1 MKTTL
6 SLHSKVAVSLD
17 IAVIDADDTVN
28 GAGVG
33 LGAFDSA
40 MVVIQAG
47 TIADGTHTFEVQ
59 DSNDNSTFAAVASA
73 YLEGAEPALTDAD
86 SDTVTVIGYKGTKKY
101 LRVSVTSATTTD
113 GGTFGALVI
122 CGDPTR
128 APVVR

>member
-1 MKTTL
+1 MKTL

-17 IAVIDADDTVN
+17 IAALDADATVN

-33 LGAFDSA
+33 LGAFNSA

-59 DSNDNSTFAAVASA
+59 DSNDNSTYAAVASA
-73 YLEGAEPALTDAD
+73 YLEGAEPALTDANSD
-86 SDTVTVIGYKGTKKY
+86 SVTVIGYKGTKKY

-128 APVVR
+128 SPVVR

>member
-1 MKTTL
+1 MKTL
-6 SLHSKVAVSLD
+6 SLHSKVTATLAVAAL
-17 IAVIDADDTVN
+17 DADATVN
-28 GAGVG
+28 GTGVG
-33 LGAFDSA
+33 IGAFNSA
-40 MVVIQAG
+40 MVVIHAG

-59 DSNDNSTFAAVASA
+59 DSNDNSTFAAVANA
-73 YLEGAEPALTDAD
+73 YLEGTEPVLDDTD

-128 APVVR
+128 SPVVR

>member
-59 DSNDNSTFAAVASA
+59 DSNDNSTFVAVASA

>member
-1 MKTTL
+1 MKTL
-6 SLHSKVAVSLD
+6 SLHSKVTATLAVAAL
-17 IAVIDADDTVN
+17 DADATVN
-28 GAGVG
+28 GTGVG
-33 LGAFDSA
+33 IGAFNSA
-40 MVVIQAG
+40 MVVILAG

-59 DSNDNSTFAAVASA
+59 DSNDNSTFAAVANA
-73 YLEGAEPALTDAD
+73 YLEGTEPVLDDTD

-128 APVVR
+128 SPVVR

>member
-1 MKTTL
+1 MKTL
-6 SLHSKVAVSLD
+6 SLHSKVTATLAVAAL
-17 IAVIDADDTVN
+17 DADATVN
-28 GAGVG
+28 GTGVG
-33 LGAFDSA
+33 IGAFNSA
-40 MVVIQAG
+40 MVVIHAG

-59 DSNDNSTFAAVASA
+59 DSNDNSTFAAVANA
-73 YLEGAEPALTDAD
+73 YLEGAEPVLDDTD

-128 APVVR
+128 SPVVR